1 MFVKGNSDRKKILLN
16 LEMCLYARER
26 NRSTQYLPE
35 KNEKYLIENVLITNW
50 VNDNHIDVV

>member
-1 MFVKGNSDRKKILLN
+1 
-16 LEMCLYARER
+16 MCLYARER